1 MKKSILLVSLAS
13 VSAIAC
19 SLAFALN
26 NKNMFS
32 TIASGDNR
40 ALTIDSDTNFTIN
53 DGVGI
58 ADLGRNLKAYSPNC
72 ERLGNGNLRLNT
84 GKLFIYYNETIGSD
98 LITWRGFNDATIS
111 SLVATVYSSNQ
122 TIYAGWAYLKA
133 DYSEYGYQ
141 CSTSKETEL
150 TDDEKVITF
159 NDGSF
164 IADQGNAKYSMYY
177 VVSLRSYG
185 NASFDL
191 VSLNLNYTCQ

>member
-32 TIASGDNR
+32 TIASGENR
-40 ALTIDSDTNFTIN
+40 SLVIESNTTFTIN
-53 DGVGI
+53 EGVGI
-58 ADLGRNLKAYSPNC
+58 ADLGRNLRAYSPSC

-84 GKLFIYYNETIGSD
+84 GLLYIYYNETIGDPAS
-98 LITWRGFNDATIS
+98 WCGFNYSNIS
-111 SLVATVYSSNQ
+111 SLAATVVANSKK
-122 TIYAGWAYLKA
+122 IYAGWAFLRA
-133 DYSEYGYQ
+133 DYSSSGFQ
-141 CSTSKETEL
+141 CSTSIDAAAS
-150 TDDEKVITF
+150 DDEQTLNF
-159 NDGSF
+159 NSGSF